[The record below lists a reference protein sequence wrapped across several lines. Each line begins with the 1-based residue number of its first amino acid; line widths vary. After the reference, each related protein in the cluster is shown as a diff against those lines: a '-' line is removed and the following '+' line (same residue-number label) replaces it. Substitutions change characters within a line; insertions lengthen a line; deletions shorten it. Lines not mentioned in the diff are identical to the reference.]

1 MAITNAQQYQ
11 QLVNKPANGKRP
23 GYRGSD
29 YGDEAKGTGAY
40 SGKQEAD
47 YQSAAFDAG
56 SPNRTTS
63 SGADDRSSPRQTYNT
78 AKTIFENTGK
88 NPTGI
93 DLSKGPPPLTE
104 KEKEREREI
113 KKFIEKK
120 KPTNLKGGLLTQGV
134 NLLNKAGNK
143 FNPKARQYML
153 DQSFK
158 GKQFFDAYFNNLE
171 DASSVYDLN
180 AEELADL
187 NKAYYQARSLG
198 QIDAS
203 GNPIGGRIESD
214 GTYIPRDGGGDNYVP
229 PIIPEGGEGDPE
241 EIVPDRNLG
250 GLAPLFGG
258 SVYDFDNLADG
269 GRAGLA
275 EGGMPYE
282 GGIMD
287 LESGRQMYFLGK
299 LVKKATRAVKKI
311 VKSPIGK
318 AALVGGLGYL
328 GFKGGLGTFLRD
340 KAAPF
345 LFKDSGG
352 TFAEMLKGGLTGKG
366 KLALGGA
373 LTLTPLLMGKQEEED
388 GDFDLDDYYKKNSM
402 DIAAI
407 RNNPYNFLNASA
419 GGSKYNFAANGGLM
433 RTAYAEGS
441 KEPVAKETMP
451 LIDMDGMEKDY
462 REDGG
467 FVPIGRMEK
476 ADDVPARLSK
486 NEFVFTADAVRN
498 AGEGDIDKGAEVM
511 YNMMKNLESG
521 GEVSEESQGLD
532 GAREMFKT
540 SQRLEEVL

>member
-1 MAITNAQQYQ
+1 MAITNAQQYK
-11 QLVNKPANGKRP
+11 QLL
-23 GYRGSD
+23 
-29 YGDEAKGTGAY
+29 AKGGRI
-40 SGKQEAD
+40 GFK
-47 YQSAAFDAG
+47 G
-56 SPNRTTS
+56 
-63 SGADDRSSPRQTYNT
+63 GADAATASFAKSYDKAVGNPVGTTKTSQT
-78 AKTIFENTGK
+78 G
-88 NPTGI
+88 NPTVGAGGASFQPGATPTSLNVP
-93 DLSKGPPPLTE
+93 DRD
-104 KEKEREREI
+104 ERIEI
-113 KKFIEKK
+113 KRKNYEDEVKKFKEKK
-120 KPTNLKGGLLTQGV
+120 KPTDLKGGLLTQGI

-153 DQSFK
+153 DQATK

-171 DASSVYDLN
+171 DASSVYDLD

-198 QIDAS
+198 QIDAT
-203 GNPIGGRIESD
+203 GNPIGGSIESD

-229 PIIPEGGEGDPE
+229 PIIPEGDGDDPE
-241 EIVPDRNLG
+241 EIVSDRTLG

-258 SVYDFDNLADG
+258 SIYNFDNLADG
-269 GRAGLA
+269 GRAGMM
-275 EGGMPYE
+275 EGGMMSPE

-311 VKSPIGK
+311 AKSPLGK
-318 AALVGGLGYL
+318 AALFAAPFA
-328 GFKGGLGTFLRD
+328 FKGGLGTFLKD
-340 KAAPF
+340 KAMPF
-345 LFKDSGG
+345 LFKGG
-352 TFAEMLKGGLTGKG
+352 KFSGGLTGKG

-373 LTLTPLLMGKQEEED
+373 LTLAPLLMGKQEEED
-388 GDFDLDDYYKKNSM
+388 DFDLDDYYKKNSM
-402 DIAAI
+402 NIANI
-407 RNNPYNFLNASA
+407 RNNPYNFLAPSI
-419 GGSKYNFAANGGLM
+419 GGSSFAANGGLM

-451 LIDMDGMEKDY
+451 LIDMDGKEMDLRAE
-462 REDGG
+462 GG

-532 GAREMFKT
+532 GAREMFQT

>member
-1 MAITNAQQYQ
+1 MAITNAQQYK
-11 QLVNKPANGKRP
+11 QLL
-23 GYRGSD
+23 
-29 YGDEAKGTGAY
+29 AKGGRI
-40 SGKQEAD
+40 GFK
-47 YQSAAFDAG
+47 G
-56 SPNRTTS
+56 
-63 SGADDRSSPRQTYNT
+63 GADASMADFGTVTTP
-78 AKTIFENTGK
+78 GV
-88 NPTGI
+88 
-93 DLSKGPPPLTE
+93 SKGRTGPGPTVGAGGASFQDDATPQNLNVPDRDERIEIKRKNYKDE
-104 KEKEREREI
+104 K

-120 KPTNLKGGLLTQGV
+120 KPTDLKGGLLTQGV

-143 FNPKARQYML
+143 FNPKAREYML
-153 DQSFK
+153 EQSFK

-171 DASSVYDLN
+171 DASSVYDLD
-180 AEELADL
+180 AGELADL

-198 QIDAS
+198 QIDAA
-203 GNPIGGRIESD
+203 GNPIGGSIESD
-214 GTYIPRDGGGDNYVP
+214 GTYIPRDGGGDNYIP

-241 EIVPDRNLG
+241 EIVPDRSLG

-258 SVYDFDNLADG
+258 SIYDFDNLADG

-311 VKSPIGK
+311 VKSPLGK
-318 AALVGGLGYL
+318 AAL
-328 GFKGGLGTFLRD
+328 FAAPFAFSGGLGTFLKT

-345 LFKDSGG
+345 LFSEGAKYKAGDIG
-352 TFAEMLKGGLTGKG
+352 FMEMLKGGMTGGG

-373 LTLTPLLMGKQEEED
+373 LTLAPLLMGKQEEED
-388 GDFDLDDYYKKNSM
+388 DFDLDDYYKKNSM
-402 DIAAI
+402 NIAAI
-407 RNNPYNFLNASA
+407 RNNPYNFLAPSM
-419 GGSKYNFAANGGLM
+419 GGSSFAANGGLM